1 MRNKKSSSRPSLLP
15 VDMANDL
22 LLMFYVPLKTYL
34 LNYIPR
40 NYRIIAFINIII
52 GLLVVLAVLFFI
64 RDTLSTFVSR
74 KESPVIHEKK
84 LQPDLKKGLLDYG
97 IILKKN
103 PFGFPAGELKL
114 LSAAGPSASK
124 MQISLMGTIAG
135 RRDASYAIFSDGA
148 GQQDVF
154 RPGEQVFGLGQL
166 KKVEKARVIIYSGGK
181 DIVIDLAEI
190 TAVKEV
196 KAGPG
201 TAAAF
206 GRKTGATSYQV
217 DQRRVQQAIEK
228 PDQIMTDARFVPNL
242 VDGRQQGFILR
253 EVKPGGIYQSLGLQ
267 NEDILLKIN
276 EYDISTP
283 DTALQAFIAL
293 RGLDRADLDIVR
305 NGSKMTMTYQIR

>member
-1 MRNKKSSSRPSLLP
+1 MMR
-15 VDMANDL
+15 
-22 LLMFYVPLKTYL
+22 
-34 LNYIPR
+34 
-40 NYRIIAFINIII
+40 YRKIATLINIFMVLI
-52 GLLVVLAVLFFI
+52 VVLAILFFI
-64 RDTLSTFVSR
+64 RDILSIVVSK
-74 KESPVIHEKK
+74 KETSVLHEKK
-84 LQPDLKKGLLDYG
+84 FQADLKKGLEDYG

-124 MQISLMGTIAG
+124 TQISLIGTVAG
-135 RRDASYAIFSDGA
+135 KSGASYAIFSDGA

-154 RPGEQVFGLGQL
+154 RPGEQVFGLGTL
-166 KKVEKARVIIYSGGK
+166 KKIEKARVIINSVGK
-181 DIVIDLAEI
+181 DVVVDLAEI
-190 TAVKEV
+190 TAAKEI

-201 TAAAF
+201 PATAF

-228 PDQIMTDARFVPNL
+228 PDQIMTDARFIPN
-242 VDGRQQGFILR
+242 VVEGRQHGFILR
-253 EVKPGGIYQSLGLQ
+253 ELKPGGIYQSLGLQ
-267 NEDILLKIN
+267 NEDVLLRIN